1 MTSQQIKCLADA
13 GYNAHTDTTT
23 YMRGNTSRKNMLK
36 FAWQTKTEKTKYNWK
51 EELTEE
57 AIKTVT
63 NEKTLE
69 KIGKGVIRW
78 IGKIKVMRKEIQK
91 VHANYKEQDL
101 MKDLRIEE

>member
-1 MTSQQIKCLADA
+1 MCGKSEKDQMGLWHQDWEEYGESLQLALGGA
-13 GYNAHTDTTT
+13 GVTDSSSEET
-23 YMRGNTSRKNMLK
+23 
-36 FAWQTKTEKTKYNWK
+36 